1 MASSSISSFIT
12 PLSLPKKSLYLHLV
26 PPLLLETHSFLDQL
40 FLCVCVSVSQAA

>member
-1 MASSSISSFIT
+1 MARSAISFFFT

-40 FLCVCVSVSQAA
+40 LLCVCVSVSQAA